1 MVDGRGWIA
10 CCRCAAIGRAVA
22 VVVVVVVAGDGC
34 PVDSEDVTVIADPF
48 VDPIPVHGWD

>member
-22 VVVVVVVAGDGC
+22 VVVVVAGDGC

-48 VDPIPVHGWD
+48 VYPIPVHG

>member
-22 VVVVVVVAGDGC
+22 VVVAVVVAGDGC

-48 VDPIPVHGWD
+48 VYPIPVHG